1 MFRWR
6 ALAAVAALGA
16 VLAGCGVQGEDAPG
30 HGQGGRL
37 HVSAAFYPLQFV
49 AQRVGGDRV
58 DVANLTK
65 PGAEPHDLEL
75 APRDVARLSDSDLV
89 LYLAGFQPA
98 VDDAVDANPG
108 THALDVADA
117 ARLQPAADEGHEGAQ
132 AEHAGH
138 GDDAAGNLD
147 PHFWLDPLRLAA
159 VGDAVAQRLAELDPA
174 GKRDYEAGAAGLRTD
189 LTALDAEFR
198 QGLAHCRTTT
208 LVTNHGAFGYLAE
221 RYGLTQVSIS
231 GMNPDTEPAPRQL
244 AQIAQLVRSRG
255 VTTVYAEVLVS
266 PVVAETVAREAGA
279 TTAVLDPVEGITDA
293 SQGRDYLQ
301 VMRADLAT
309 LRAGQSCS

>member
-1 MFRWR
+1 MFIWR
-6 ALAAVAALGA
+6 ALAAA
-16 VLAGCGVQGEDAPG
+16 VLAGAVLTACGAQPDGAAGAAGKND
-30 HGQGGRL
+30 RL

-49 AQRVGGDRV
+49 AQQVGGQRV
-58 DVANLTK
+58 EVTNLTK

-108 THALDVADA
+108 AAALDVSLA
-117 ARLQPAADEGHEGAQ
+117 AHLVPAADEGHE
-132 AEHAGH
+132 EGH
-138 GDDAAGNLD
+138 DHGGETLD
-147 PHFWLDPLRLAA
+147 PHFWLDPLRVAA
-159 VGDAVAQRLAELDPA
+159 VGDAVAQRLGELDPA
-174 GKRDYEAGAAGLRTD
+174 GAADYRAGASRLRDD

-198 QGLAHCRTTT
+198 HGLGHCRTTT
-208 LVTNHGAFGYLAE
+208 MVTNHGAFGYLAE

-244 AQIAQLVRSRG
+244 ARIAELVRSRG
-255 VTTVYAEVLVS
+255 VTTVYSEVLVS

-279 TTAVLDPVEGITDA
+279 ATAVLDPVEGITDA